1 MTGRLKKQ
9 ALDGRNESNNT
20 AVKLN
25 DLAKRIRKITRSMMG
40 MVSELSMHQ
49 ALSLSLYQEKT
60 EKEALLTDARERMKE
75 AGTPLIPW
83 EAVELDIKREE
94 KKRLRKDLDKK
105 RALEIQAREIAK
117 TTGQFV
123 DL

>member
-9 ALDGRNESNNT
+9 ALDGRDESNNT